1 MQAEVAKFNTYTPA
15 NLQSCKI
22 LGATLCTSLHA
33 DGDSAY
39 LDRIKFWK
47 TPLSDCG
54 NGKTDC
60 EPYSAWVSD
69 VDLDQ
74 GLNDGR

>member
-1 MQAEVAKFNTYTPA
+1 MAKFNTYTPA
-15 NLQSCKI
+15 NLLSCKA
-22 LGATLCTSLHA
+22 LGKTLCTALHA

-39 LDRIKFWK
+39 LNRIKFWK

-60 EPYSAWVSD
+60 MPYSDVGRE

-74 GLNDGR
+74 GLIDGR